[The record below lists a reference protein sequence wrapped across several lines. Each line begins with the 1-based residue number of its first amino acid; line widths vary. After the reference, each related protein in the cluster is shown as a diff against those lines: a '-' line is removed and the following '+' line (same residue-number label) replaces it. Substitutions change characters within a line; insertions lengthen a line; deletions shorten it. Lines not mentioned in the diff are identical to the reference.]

1 MLVPEGQGHRE
12 GCAMV
17 IGLGAIVV
25 AVIVVAIIVSRLR
38 D

>member
-1 MLVPEGQGHRE
+1 MLAPDRYRRE

-17 IGLGAIVV
+17 IGLGAVV
-25 AVIVVAIIVSRLR
+25 AVLIVVAIIVSRLR